1 MKDKRVNIPKEFNRL
16 LHEVDTSKSVS
27 EIFNDFL
34 TLSIY
39 SIAQPFYRSQIIE
52 EKYLNTA
59 KKYSRKQLD
68 YFAAMN
74 AYTLISLDM
83 GMKDFLGEMFNM
95 NSLGEHRKGQFCL
108 GARDKRRYGKD
119 STSSPSASA
128 RLRFTPYHV
137 SKLMGRLHCINLK
150 VDIENKDFITMC
162 EPCCG
167 SGGMVI
173 AFADCMKE
181 EGINFQQKLYVE
193 AMDIDEICFKM
204 AYLQL
209 SLLGIAAKVQLG
221 DSLTLKVKET
231 LYTPMFFINGFY
243 RRLKEFKEIEEVHM
257 NIPVQ
262 LRLIDEEIR
271 I

>member
-83 GMKDFLGEMFNM
+83 GMKDFLGEMFNI
-95 NSLGEHRKGQFCL
+95 NGLGEHRKGQF
-108 GARDKRRYGKD
+108 
-119 STSSPSASA
+119 
-128 RLRFTPYHV
+128 FTPYHV

-173 AFADCMKE
+173 ACADCMKE

-193 AMDIDEICFKM
+193 AMDIEEICYKM

-243 RRLKEFKEIEEVHM
+243 RRLKEFKEIEEVQSGEP
-257 NIPVQ
+257 IQ

>member
-27 EIFNDFL
+27 EVFNDFL

-52 EKYLNTA
+52 AKYLNTA

-95 NSLGEHRKGQFCL
+95 NGLGEHRKGQF
-108 GARDKRRYGKD
+108 
-119 STSSPSASA
+119 
-128 RLRFTPYHV
+128 FTPYHV
-137 SKLMGRLHCINLK
+137 NKLMERLHCINLK

-167 SGGMVI
+167 SGGMII
-173 AFADCMKE
+173 AFADCMKDD
-181 EGINFQQKLYVE
+181 GINFQQKLYVE
-193 AMDIDEICFKM
+193 ATDIDEICFKM
-204 AYLQL
+204 TYLQL

-243 RRLKEFKEIEEVHM
+243 RRLKEFKEIEEVQSGE
-257 NIPVQ
+257 PVQ

>member
-95 NSLGEHRKGQFCL
+95 NGLGEHRKGQF
-108 GARDKRRYGKD
+108 
-119 STSSPSASA
+119 
-128 RLRFTPYHV
+128 FTPYHV
-137 SKLMGRLHCINLK
+137 SKLMGRLHFINLK

-167 SGGMVI
+167 TGGMVI

-193 AMDIDEICFKM
+193 AMDIEEICYKM

-243 RRLKEFKEIEEVHM
+243 RRLKEFKEIEEVQSGE
-257 NIPVQ
+257 PVQ

>member
-16 LHEVDTSKSVS
+16 LHEVDTSKSMS

-95 NSLGEHRKGQFCL
+95 NGLGEHRKGQF
-108 GARDKRRYGKD
+108 
-119 STSSPSASA
+119 
-128 RLRFTPYHV
+128 FTPYHV
-137 SKLMGRLHCINLK
+137 STLMGRLHFINLK

-193 AMDIDEICFKM
+193 AMDIEEICYKM

-243 RRLKEFKEIEEVHM
+243 RRLKEFKEIEEVQSGE
-257 NIPVQ
+257 PVQ

>member
-1 MKDKRVNIPKEFNRL
+1 MKDKCVNVPKEFNRL

-27 EIFNDFL
+27 EVFNDFL

-83 GMKDFLGEMFNM
+83 GMKDFLGEMFNL
-95 NSLGEHRKGQFCL
+95 NDFGKHRKGQF
-108 GARDKRRYGKD
+108 
-119 STSSPSASA
+119 
-128 RLRFTPYHV
+128 FTPYHV
-137 SKLMGRLHCINLK
+137 SKLMGRLQCINLK

-167 SGGMVI
+167 SGGMII

-181 EGINFQQKLYVE
+181 EGINFQKKLYVE
-193 AMDIDEICFKM
+193 AMDIDEICYKM

-221 DSLTLKVKET
+221 NSLTLEVKET

-243 RRLKEFKEIEEVHM
+243 RRLKEFKEIEEVQSGE
-257 NIPVQ
+257 PVQ
-262 LRLIDEEIR
+262 LRLIDEGIS

>member
-95 NSLGEHRKGQFCL
+95 NGLGEHRKGQF
-108 GARDKRRYGKD
+108 
-119 STSSPSASA
+119 
-128 RLRFTPYHV
+128 FTPYHV

-193 AMDIDEICFKM
+193 AMDIDEICYKM

-221 DSLTLKVKET
+221 NSLTLEVKET

-243 RRLKEFKEIEEVHM
+243 RRLKEFKEIEEVQSGE
-257 NIPVQ
+257 PVQ
-262 LRLIDEEIR
+262 LRLIDEGIS

>member
-95 NSLGEHRKGQFCL
+95 NGLGEHRKGQF
-108 GARDKRRYGKD
+108 
-119 STSSPSASA
+119 
-128 RLRFTPYHV
+128 FTPYHV
-137 SKLMGRLHCINLK
+137 SKLMGRLHFINLK

-193 AMDIDEICFKM
+193 ATDIEEICYKM

-221 DSLTLKVKET
+221 DSLTLKVKER

-243 RRLKEFKEIEEVHM
+243 RRLKEFKEIEEVQSGE
-257 NIPVQ
+257 PVQ

>member
-1 MKDKRVNIPKEFNRL
+1 
-16 LHEVDTSKSVS
+16 
-27 EIFNDFL
+27 
-34 TLSIY
+34 
-39 SIAQPFYRSQIIE
+39 
-52 EKYLNTA
+52 
-59 KKYSRKQLD
+59 
-68 YFAAMN
+68 MN

-95 NSLGEHRKGQFCL
+95 NGLGEHRKGQF
-108 GARDKRRYGKD
+108 
-119 STSSPSASA
+119 
-128 RLRFTPYHV
+128 FTPYHV

-150 VDIENKDFITMC
+150 VDVENKDFITMC

-167 SGGMVI
+167 SGSMVI

-193 AMDIDEICFKM
+193 AMDIEEICYKM

-221 DSLTLKVKET
+221 DSLTLEVKET

-243 RRLKEFKEIEEVHM
+243 RRLKEFKEIEEVQSGE
-257 NIPVQ
+257 PVQ

>member
-95 NSLGEHRKGQFCL
+95 NGLGEHRKGQF
-108 GARDKRRYGKD
+108 
-119 STSSPSASA
+119 
-128 RLRFTPYHV
+128 FTPYHV

-193 AMDIDEICFKM
+193 AMDIEEICYKM

-243 RRLKEFKEIEEVHM
+243 RRLKEFKEIEEVQSGE
-257 NIPVQ
+257 PVQ
-262 LRLIDEEIR
+262 LRLSEKIL
-271 I
+271 

>member
-1 MKDKRVNIPKEFNRL
+1 MKEKRVNIPKEFNRL

-27 EIFNDFL
+27 EVFSDFL

-39 SIAQPFYRSQIIE
+39 SIAQPFYRSKIIE

-95 NSLGEHRKGQFCL
+95 NGLGEDRKGQF
-108 GARDKRRYGKD
+108 
-119 STSSPSASA
+119 
-128 RLRFTPYHV
+128 FTPYHV

-167 SGGMVI
+167 SGGMII

-181 EGINFQQKLYVE
+181 DGINFQQKLYVE
-193 AMDIDEICFKM
+193 ATDIDEICFKM

-243 RRLKEFKEIEEVHM
+243 RRIKEFKEIEEVQSGE
-257 NIPVQ
+257 PVQ

>member
-74 AYTLISLDM
+74 AYTLISLDL

-95 NSLGEHRKGQFCL
+95 NGLGEHRKGQF
-108 GARDKRRYGKD
+108 
-119 STSSPSASA
+119 
-128 RLRFTPYHV
+128 FTPYHA

-167 SGGMVI
+167 SGGIII

-193 AMDIDEICFKM
+193 AMDIEEICYKM

-221 DSLTLKVKET
+221 DSLSLKVKET

-243 RRLKEFKEIEEVHM
+243 RRLKEFKEIEEVQSGE
-257 NIPVQ
+257 PVQ

>member
-52 EKYLNTA
+52 EKYLSTA

-95 NSLGEHRKGQFCL
+95 NGLGEHRKGQF
-108 GARDKRRYGKD
+108 
-119 STSSPSASA
+119 
-128 RLRFTPYHV
+128 FTPYNV

-150 VDIENKDFITMC
+150 VDIENKDFIRMC

-167 SGGMVI
+167 SGGMII

-181 EGINFQQKLYVE
+181 DGINFQQKLYVE
-193 AMDIDEICFKM
+193 ATDIDEICFKM

-243 RRLKEFKEIEEVHM
+243 RRLKEFKEIEEVQSGE
-257 NIPVQ
+257 PVQ

>member
-1 MKDKRVNIPKEFNRL
+1 MKDKCVNVPKEFNRL

-27 EIFNDFL
+27 EVFNDFL

-83 GMKDFLGEMFNM
+83 GMKDFLGEMFNL
-95 NSLGEHRKGQFCL
+95 NDFGEHRKGQF
-108 GARDKRRYGKD
+108 
-119 STSSPSASA
+119 
-128 RLRFTPYHV
+128 FTPYHV
-137 SKLMGRLHCINLK
+137 SKLMGRLQCINLK

-167 SGGMVI
+167 SGGMII

-181 EGINFQQKLYVE
+181 EGINFQKKLYVE
-193 AMDIDEICFKM
+193 AMDIDEICYKM

-221 DSLTLKVKET
+221 NSLTLEVKET

-243 RRLKEFKEIEEVHM
+243 RRLKEFKEIEEVQSGE
-257 NIPVQ
+257 PVQ
-262 LRLIDEEIR
+262 LRLIDEEIS

>member
-74 AYTLISLDM
+74 AYTLISLDL

-95 NSLGEHRKGQFCL
+95 NGLGEHRKGQF
-108 GARDKRRYGKD
+108 
-119 STSSPSASA
+119 
-128 RLRFTPYHV
+128 FTPYHV

-193 AMDIDEICFKM
+193 AMDIDEICYKM

-221 DSLTLKVKET
+221 DSLTLKVKAT

-243 RRLKEFKEIEEVHM
+243 RRLKEFKEIEEVQSGE
-257 NIPVQ
+257 PVQ
-262 LRLIDEEIR
+262 LRLSEKIL
-271 I
+271 

>member
-95 NSLGEHRKGQFCL
+95 NGLGEHRKGQF
-108 GARDKRRYGKD
+108 
-119 STSSPSASA
+119 
-128 RLRFTPYHV
+128 FTPYHV

-181 EGINFQQKLYVE
+181 EGFDYLRCLKVIASEK
-193 AMDIDEICFKM
+193 DEIYFKIT
-204 AYLQL
+204 YLEL
-209 SLLGIAAKVQLG
+209 AFRSIAAEV
-221 DSLTLKVKET
+221 SLADEKGEVKER
-231 LYTPMFFINGFY
+231 LFTPMYFINGIY
-243 RRLKEFKEIEEVHM
+243 LKAKEFEAVKSVRTGDILASK
-257 NIPVQ
+257 IKDIG
-262 LRLIDEEIR
+262 RYDISDD
-271 I
+271 

>member
-95 NSLGEHRKGQFCL
+95 NGLGEHRKGQF
-108 GARDKRRYGKD
+108 
-119 STSSPSASA
+119 
-128 RLRFTPYHV
+128 FTPYHV
-137 SKLMGRLHCINLK
+137 SKLMGRLHFINLK

-193 AMDIDEICFKM
+193 AMDIEEICYKM

-243 RRLKEFKEIEEVHM
+243 RRLKEFKEIEEVQSGE
-257 NIPVQ
+257 PVQ

>member
-74 AYTLISLDM
+74 AYTLISLDL

-95 NSLGEHRKGQFCL
+95 NGLGEHRKGQF
-108 GARDKRRYGKD
+108 
-119 STSSPSASA
+119 
-128 RLRFTPYHV
+128 FTPYHV

-193 AMDIDEICFKM
+193 AMDIEEICYKM

-209 SLLGIAAKVQLG
+209 SLLGITAKVQLG
-221 DSLTLKVKET
+221 DSLTLEVKET

-243 RRLKEFKEIEEVHM
+243 RRLKEFKEIEEVQSGE
-257 NIPVQ
+257 PVQ
-262 LRLIDEEIR
+262 LRLIDEEIS